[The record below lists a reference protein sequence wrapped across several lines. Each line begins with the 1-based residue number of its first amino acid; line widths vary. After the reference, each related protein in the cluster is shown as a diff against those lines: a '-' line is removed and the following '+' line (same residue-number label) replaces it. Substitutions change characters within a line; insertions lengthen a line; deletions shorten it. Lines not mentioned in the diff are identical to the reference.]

1 MIYKERRSIN
11 SGQVFIKYFKGL
23 LTTAYLQKFLLQ
35 VIGICGRNDEMT
47 TTLLLKVGYFE
58 FSSFTR

>member
-1 MIYKERRSIN
+1 MNDVMIYKERRSIN

-35 VIGICGRNDEMT
+35 VIGICGRNDNDND
-47 TTLLLKVGYFE
+47 VAFE
-58 FSSFTR
+58 SWLF